1 MRFLVFTMVVLIGL
15 SAKSQDLSS
24 PEATFRTLMISI
36 QTEDINLYKSCWVE
50 DRTEK
55 EGLLNALIDNPSK
68 WQQLKSKF
76 NGPQEL
82 TDVDFLDKKTGSWF
96 IANITAIESESNPIG
111 TISMILIND
120 QWKMY
125 SW

>member
-24 PEATFRTLMISI
+24 PETTFRTLMISI

>member
-1 MRFLVFTMVVLIGL
+1 M
-15 SAKSQDLSS
+15 
-24 PEATFRTLMISI
+24 
-36 QTEDINLYKSCWVE
+36 YKSCWVE

-55 EGLLNALIDNPSK
+55 EGLLKALIDNPSK
-68 WQQLKSKF
+68 WQELKSKF

-82 TDVDFLDKKTGSWF
+82 TDVDFLDKKTGTWF
-96 IANITAIESESNPIG
+96 IANITAIESESKPIG
-111 TISMILIND
+111 TISMILVND